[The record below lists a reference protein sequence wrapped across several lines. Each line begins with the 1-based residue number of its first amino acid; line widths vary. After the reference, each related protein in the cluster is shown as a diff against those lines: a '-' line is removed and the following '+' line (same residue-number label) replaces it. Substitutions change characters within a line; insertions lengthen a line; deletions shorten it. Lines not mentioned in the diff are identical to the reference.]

1 MSVKFES
8 TTITPNEVRTGQQF
22 LISVRVQVST
32 YQRLRTWIHEKLKKF
47 THKSLAEDLLK

>member
-8 TTITPNEVRTGQQF
+8 ATITPNEVRTGQQF

-32 YQRLRTWIHEKLKKF
+32 YQRLRTWIHEKLQKF
-47 THKSLAEDLLK
+47 THKNLAEDLLK

>member
-8 TTITPNEVRTGQQF
+8 ATITPNQVRTGQQF

-47 THKSLAEDLLK
+47 THKNLAEDLLK

>member
-8 TTITPNEVRTGQQF
+8 ATITPNEVRTGQQF
-22 LISVRVQVST
+22 LISVKVQVST

-47 THKSLAEDLLK
+47 THTNLAEDLLK